1 MLFPENQKHIPSKS
15 QWKISETIGRK
26 MEYSIILTDRAA
38 EETTA
43 ATDYYDQINSQLG
56 TRFLTELS
64 EIYEKLSV
72 HPQLYSFVLSSRK
85 SNIRDVKFPSFPYLV
100 VYEVREKKVMIIS
113 VLNTNRKPLFHR

>member
-1 MLFPENQKHIPSKS
+1 
-15 QWKISETIGRK
+15 

-72 HPQLYSFVLSSRK
+72 HPQLYSFV
-85 SNIRDVKFPSFPYLV
+85 
-100 VYEVREKKVMIIS
+100 YEVREKKVMIIS
-113 VLNTNRKPLFHR
+113 VLTTNRKPLFHR